1 MSQIT
6 IAVLGTTV
14 LLGAA
19 FLWTLLAD
27 RRRQHLQQ
35 RMKMVVTMTRSDD
48 EPVAQPT
55 LRRRLSRTGP
65 SSLYNIGALW
75 GWLDPALAAAGN
87 RIGLPHLVV
96 VACVAAVAAAG
107 LAYQALALNPAI
119 AILLGGVAALAAA
132 TLLLRLA
139 QVRYRNRFLEDFPEA
154 LDMICRAVRAG
165 LPVAEAMDVAAR
177 EIADPVGGELRRTLD
192 EVKIGVELQDA
203 LQTTADRIRVP
214 DFRFYVVALAL
225 QKRPGGGLAETL
237 GNLSAVIRARKALRL
252 KARAL
257 ASESKASAAVLA
269 LLPFVVGG
277 MMYFINRDL
286 MSVLFTDSRG
296 RFMMGVAFLS
306 ILTGVAVMSMIVKRS
321 LR

>member
-1 MSQIT
+1 MNQLT

-19 FLWTLLAD
+19 FLWMVFAD

-35 RMKMVVTMTRSDD
+35 RMKMVVTMTRSGDV
-48 EPVAQPT
+48 PVASPS

-65 SSLYNIGALW
+65 SSLYSIGALW
-75 GWLDPALAAAGN
+75 ARLDPALAATGN
-87 RIGLPHLVV
+87 RIGLPHLIV
-96 VACVAAVAAAG
+96 VACVAAVVAFG
-107 LAYQALALNPAI
+107 LAYRVLGLNPAV
-119 AILLGGVAALAAA
+119 AILLVVPAALSASAF
-132 TLLLRLA
+132 LLRLA
-139 QVRYRNRFLEDFPEA
+139 QQRYQNRFLEDFPEA

-177 EIADPVGGELRRTLD
+177 EIADPVGGEFRRTLD

-225 QKRPGGGLAETL
+225 QKRTGGGLAETL
-237 GNLSAVIRARKALRL
+237 GNLSSVIRARKALRL

-257 ASESKASAAVLA
+257 SAESKASAGVLA

-277 MMYFINRDL
+277 LMFLINHDL
-286 MSVLFTDSRG
+286 MMILFTDSRG
-296 RFMMGVAFLS
+296 RFMLGVATLS
-306 ILTGVAVMSMIVKRS
+306 LVTGVGVMSSIIKRS

>member
-1 MSQIT
+1 MNQLTIT
-6 IAVLGTTV
+6 VLGTTV

-19 FLWTLLAD
+19 FLWTFLAD

-35 RMKMVVTMTRSDD
+35 RMKMVVSMTRSG
-48 EPVAQPT
+48 EEVVASPT
-55 LRRRLSRTGP
+55 LRRRLSRTGQG
-65 SSLYNIGALW
+65 SLYSVGALW
-75 GWLDPALAAAGN
+75 ARLDPALAAAGN

-96 VACVAAVAAAG
+96 VACVAGVATVG
-107 LAYQALALNPAI
+107 LTYRVLGLNPAV
-119 AILLGGVAALAAA
+119 AILLGGAAAVAAA
-132 TLLLRLA
+132 TLLLRYA
-139 QVRYRNRFLEDFPEA
+139 QTRYRNSFLEDFPEA
-154 LDMICRAVRAG
+154 LDMICRAVKAG

-177 EIADPVGGELRRTLD
+177 EVADPVGGELRRTLD

-225 QKRPGGGLAETL
+225 QKRTGGGLAETL
-237 GNLSAVIRARKALRL
+237 GNLSSVIRARKALRL

-257 ASESKASAAVLA
+257 SAESKASAAVLA

-277 MMYFINRDL
+277 LMFLINRDL
-286 MSVLFTDSRG
+286 MSILFTDSRG
-296 RFMMGVAFLS
+296 RFMLGCAFVSLL
-306 ILTGVAVMSMIVKRS
+306 IGIGVMSMIIKKS